1 MKSDKWLK
9 LGYIWEV
16 ESVRAL
22 VGLNYTEGGGGNQ
35 GRLRYFCSLEL
46 VLGGD
51 QEFCFGHCGFEIL
64 DIQVGS

>member
-16 ESVRAL
+16 ESMRAL
-22 VGLNYTEGGGGNQ
+22 AGLNYTEGGGGNQ

-46 VLGGD
+46 ILGGGGIRS
-51 QEFCFGHCGFEIL
+51 FVL
-64 DIQVGS
+64 DIVGLRY